1 MEIIIPIIEDLTA
14 HNVSPNTP
22 AVLVA
27 LLCQPI
33 VSQKLG
39 VKIDCLERGVMDVR
53 FRPFEEEEAVM
64 VNRLQASIQMQKGG
78 DISSLVIIDQLDNG
92 ENVN

>member
-1 MEIIIPIIEDLTA
+1 M
-14 HNVSPNTP
+14 H
-22 AVLVA
+22 
-27 LLCQPI
+27 
-33 VSQKLG
+33 
-39 VKIDCLERGVMDVR
+39 VR
-53 FRPFEEEEAVM
+53 FRSFKEEEAVM